1 MTDTIRQI
9 DQLTTA
15 IEAHGY
21 FVMMEPIAG
30 EESLFVDALRESFAK
45 IEAVLAV
52 NAKRY
57 RMRGLSNR
65 ALAALH
71 RDLPNPAWGV
81 EVAK

>member
-1 MTDTIRQI
+1 MTDTTRQI

-30 EESLFVDALRESFAK
+30 EESLFVDALREAFAK
-45 IEAVLAV
+45 IEARLSA

-57 RMRGLSNR
+57 GMRGLSKR

-71 RDLPNPAWGV
+71 RDMPNPAWGV
-81 EVAK
+81 EVSK